1 MSGSRQRS
9 NNELVKWVREKS
21 DNNAGEEGH
30 SVDRKQEIVGPQ
42 CKKLSRNDIFCFVQ
56 GTRSVHYGLYNQ
68 GATCYLNSVLQV
80 LSMTTEIHDRLE
92 SGSKTTDDELKTLF
106 KYLKEATGRTEDIT
120 ESLEVENVHLQ
131 GDAADCLVRILRKI
145 SPRASEV
152 FKGERTDAI
161 KCCKGHTINEDIDPF
176 WYLSLSLED
185 TSDPSTAHSV
195 EKGFERIFR
204 SRVLDGD
211 AVYCN
216 VCGEETKATCESEM
230 VSYPQIL
237 SLLIKRFILDNNTK
251 SHFKSN
257 RCVDVPRKLQR
268 NHMKYEVYAVVNH
281 TGSVSGGHY
290 TASVLSHEDGAWY
303 EFDDAN
309 VYKIEEQPFAESET
323 FRYAGLFPFHH
334 MGQSCSPEIH
344 SVALKC
350 LQYLSNLFSLY
361 SSVQTHHSK
370 WLFRSSSTAY
380 LLMYREAAKHDQVVS
395 NRDEDA
401 IQIVYPGQ
409 TQETMHQR
417 GGQGGEEMH
426 PFLFQRIVINTLV
439 NSFPS
444 YVPTRQVSN
453 VQEDYSLDFPHRC
466 HLCVGPDSRCCITNS
481 VNKVGRI
488 HVSAEQECY

>member
-21 DNNAGEEGH
+21 GNNAG
-30 SVDRKQEIVGPQ
+30 I
-42 CKKLSRNDIFCFVQ
+42 
-56 GTRSVHYGLYNQ
+56 RSVHYGLYNQ

-195 EKGFERIFR
+195 ERGFERIFR

-323 FRYAGLFPFHH
+323 F
-334 MGQSCSPEIH
+334 
-344 SVALKC
+344 
-350 LQYLSNLFSLY
+350 
-361 SSVQTHHSK
+361 
-370 WLFRSSSTAY
+370 SSSTAY
-380 LLMYREAAKHDQVVS
+380 LLMYREAPKHDQVVS

-417 GGQGGEEMH
+417 GGQGDKC
-426 PFLFQRIVINTLV
+426 PTCKRTTLWISLIVVICVLV
-439 NSFPS
+439 LILVVVLPI
-444 YVPTRQVSN
+444 V
-453 VQEDYSLDFPHRC
+453 L
-466 HLCVGPDSRCCITNS
+466 I
-481 VNKVGRI
+481 K
-488 HVSAEQECY
+488 

>member
-21 DNNAGEEGH
+21 DNNA
-30 SVDRKQEIVGPQ
+30 
-42 CKKLSRNDIFCFVQ
+42 

-417 GGQGGEEMH
+417 GGQGDKC
-426 PFLFQRIVINTLV
+426 PTCKRTTLWISLIVVICVLV
-439 NSFPS
+439 LILVVVLPI
-444 YVPTRQVSN
+444 V
-453 VQEDYSLDFPHRC
+453 L
-466 HLCVGPDSRCCITNS
+466 I
-481 VNKVGRI
+481 K
-488 HVSAEQECY
+488 

>member
-21 DNNAGEEGH
+21 DNNA
-30 SVDRKQEIVGPQ
+30 
-42 CKKLSRNDIFCFVQ
+42 

-120 ESLEVENVHLQ
+120 ESLEVENGEKALREVTRQLEMLWCSLDSNVNVHFKVHLQ

-323 FRYAGLFPFHH
+323 F
-334 MGQSCSPEIH
+334 
-344 SVALKC
+344 
-350 LQYLSNLFSLY
+350 
-361 SSVQTHHSK
+361 
-370 WLFRSSSTAY
+370 SSSTAY

-417 GGQGGEEMH
+417 GGQGDKC
-426 PFLFQRIVINTLV
+426 PTCKRTTLWISLIVVICVLV
-439 NSFPS
+439 LILVVVLPI
-444 YVPTRQVSN
+444 V
-453 VQEDYSLDFPHRC
+453 L
-466 HLCVGPDSRCCITNS
+466 I
-481 VNKVGRI
+481 K
-488 HVSAEQECY
+488 